1 MKELFKTE
9 WKNIILVLAYILIAE
24 LVYVTLMV
32 TVVKLW
38 YVALIVGIAVL
49 LIGLLI
55 GYLYI
60 KSDYRR
66 VKNDVNNQTE

>member
-32 TVVKLW
+32 TVVKL
-38 YVALIVGIAVL
+38 
-49 LIGLLI
+49 
-55 GYLYI
+55 
-60 KSDYRR
+60 
-66 VKNDVNNQTE
+66 

>member
-1 MKELFKTE
+1 MKELFKIE